1 MSGKNVHSSKF
12 SEAQGAETVD
22 LDVRDAVNGEFEA
35 DVVTETFEGRPS
47 VRQEIHAK
55 VDTNHPDAQRT
66 GLTLEAE
73 ERLAAREAE
82 IRRTH
87 QRYDRRQESDREA
100 RTQRVAERGSVE
112 RREAFARK
120 AASVDPWADPD
131 RVDPRAQ
138 LERAQLGEV
147 NREAARLAGELPGW
161 SRAAI
166 SRLVAQRVVEGVDM
180 MEAVLMVFEALRDA
194 PGQVIP
200 IQSVGEVNRA
210 EVDIAGVVGV
220 LWEPT
225 HQAIAQVG
233 LLEDETGTVKFTVWR
248 KSSQPEVREGECVRI
263 RSVAKSWYQG
273 QVSVAL
279 TGRSQ
284 LMVLEDGHSD
294 E

>member
-1 MSGKNVHSSKF
+1 
-12 SEAQGAETVD
+12 
-22 LDVRDAVNGEFEA
+22 
-35 DVVTETFEGRPS
+35 
-47 VRQEIHAK
+47 
-55 VDTNHPDAQRT
+55 
-66 GLTLEAE
+66 
-73 ERLAAREAE
+73 
-82 IRRTH
+82 
-87 QRYDRRQESDREA
+87 
-100 RTQRVAERGSVE
+100 
-112 RREAFARK
+112 
-120 AASVDPWADPD
+120 
-131 RVDPRAQ
+131 
-138 LERAQLGEV
+138 LGEV

-166 SRLVAQRVVEGVDM
+166 SRLVAQRVVDGEDIVH
-180 MEAVLMVFEALRDA
+180 AVMAVFEALRDA

-210 EVDIAGVVGV
+210 EVDIEGVVVV

-248 KSSQPEVREGECVRI
+248 KSSQPEVREGECVRM

-284 LMVLEDGHSD
+284 LTVLEDGHSG

>member
-1 MSGKNVHSSKF
+1 MSSNNVHSSKF
-12 SEAQGAETVD
+12 SEEQDAETVD
-22 LDVRDAVNGEFEA
+22 IDVRADAVAEEFEE
-35 DVVTETFEGRPS
+35 DVVTDECERRPS

-55 VDTNHPDAQRT
+55 VDTNHPDAQVT

-73 ERLAAREAE
+73 ERLEAREVE

-87 QRYDRRQESDREA
+87 QRYDRHQESGREA
-100 RTQRVAERGSVE
+100 RSRTVVETMSVE
-112 RREAFARK
+112 RREAFARR

-131 RVDPRAQ
+131 REDPRAQ
-138 LERAQLGEV
+138 LERAQLGKV

-166 SRLVAQRVVEGVDM
+166 SRLVAARLVEGEDVIQ
-180 MEAVLMVFEALRDA
+180 AVMAVFEALRDA

-200 IQSVGEVNRA
+200 VQSVGEVNRA
-210 EVDIAGVVGV
+210 EVDIEGVVKT
-220 LWEPT
+220 LWQPT
-225 HQAIAQVG
+225 HSAIAQVG

-248 KSSQPEVREGECVRI
+248 KSSQPTVREGERVRM

-284 LMVLEDGHSD
+284 LTVLEDED

>member
-1 MSGKNVHSSKF
+1 MSSNNVHSSKF
-12 SEAQGAETVD
+12 SEEQGAETVD
-22 LDVRDAVNGEFEA
+22 LDVRADVDEAEFEA
-35 DVVTETFEGRPS
+35 DVVTDTFEGRPS
-47 VRQEIHAK
+47 VRQEIQAK
-55 VDTNHPDAQRT
+55 VDTNHPDAQTT

-82 IRRTH
+82 IKRTQ
-87 QRYDRRQESDREA
+87 QRYDRYQESDREA
-100 RTQRVAERGSVE
+100 RTQTVAERGSVE
-112 RREAFARK
+112 RRDAFAKR
-120 AASVDPWADPD
+120 AGSVDPWADPD
-131 RVDPRAQ
+131 REDPRAQ
-138 LERAQLGEV
+138 LAREQLGEV

-180 MEAVLMVFEALRDA
+180 MEAVLTVFEACRDA

-200 IQSVGEVNRA
+200 IGVVGEVNRA
-210 EVDIAGVVGV
+210 EVDIKGVVGV
-220 LWEPT
+220 LWESS
-225 HQAIAQVG
+225 HSAIQQVG
-233 LLEDETGTVKFTVWR
+233 LLEDETGTIKFTVWR
-248 KSSQPEVREGECVRI
+248 KSSQPTVREGERVRM

-284 LMVLEDGHSD
+284 LTVLEDSD

>member
-1 MSGKNVHSSKF
+1 MSSNNVHSSKF

-22 LDVRDAVNGEFEA
+22 LDVRDAVDEEFEA
-35 DVVTETFEGRPS
+35 DVVIDTFEGRPS
-47 VRQEIHAK
+47 VRQVIQAK

-73 ERLAAREAE
+73 ERLEAREAE
-82 IRRTH
+82 ITRTH
-87 QRYDRRQESDREA
+87 QRQDRYQESDREA
-100 RTQRVAERGSVE
+100 RTQAVAERGSVE
-112 RREAFARK
+112 RRKAFAKR
-120 AASVDPWADPD
+120 AGSVNPWADPD
-131 RVDPRAQ
+131 REDPRAQ
-138 LERAQLGEV
+138 LGREQLGEV

-166 SRLVAQRVVEGVDM
+166 SRLVAQRVVDGVDM
-180 MEAVLMVFEALRDA
+180 MEAVLTVFEALSKA

-200 IQSVGEVNRA
+200 IGVVGEVNRA
-210 EVDIAGVVGV
+210 EVDVEGVVKT
-220 LWEPT
+220 LWQPT
-225 HQAIAQVG
+225 HSAIAQVG

-248 KSSQPEVREGECVRI
+248 KSSQPTVREGECVRM

-284 LMVLEDGHSD
+284 LTVLEDS
-294 E
+294 EE

>member
-1 MSGKNVHSSKF
+1 MSGKNVHSGKF
-12 SEAQGAETVD
+12 SEEQGAKTVD
-22 LDVRDAVNGEFEA
+22 LDVQADVVETEFEA
-35 DVVTETFEGRPS
+35 DVVTDTFEGRPS
-47 VRQEIHAK
+47 VRQEIQAK
-55 VDTNHPDAQRT
+55 VDTNHPDAQTT

-87 QRYDRRQESDREA
+87 QRYDRGQESDREA
-100 RTQRVAERGSVE
+100 RTRRVAQRGSAE
-112 RREAFARK
+112 RRDAFAKR
-120 AASVDPWADPD
+120 AGSVNPWADPD
-131 RVDPRAQ
+131 REDPRAQ

-147 NREAARLAGELPGW
+147 NREAARVAGELPGW

-180 MEAVLMVFEALRDA
+180 MEAVLTIFEVLSKA

-200 IQSVGEVNRA
+200 IGVVGEVDRSA
-210 EVDIAGVVGV
+210 VDIEGEVVT
-220 LWEPT
+220 LWEPS
-225 HQAIAQVG
+225 HSAIAQVG

-248 KSSQPEVREGECVRI
+248 KSSQPKVREGECVRI

-284 LMVLEDGHSD
+284 LTVLEDSD